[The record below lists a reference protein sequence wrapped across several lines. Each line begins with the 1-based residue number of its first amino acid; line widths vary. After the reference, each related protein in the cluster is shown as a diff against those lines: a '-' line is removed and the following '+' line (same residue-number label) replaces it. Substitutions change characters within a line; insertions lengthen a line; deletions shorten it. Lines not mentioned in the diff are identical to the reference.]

1 MHLRLI
7 VPELFW
13 SHESPIPAH
22 ADLAAR
28 GIETLVAR
36 GRKRVRAVGS
46 LEAWLLDAFGIPT
59 VDVLPVA
66 PFALLGDGVPHE
78 ERHWIRVDPV
88 HLRVGRDDFTLL
100 DATTMPLEVA
110 EAAALTGAL
119 NEHFR
124 EQAMRF
130 IAPAAG
136 RWYMTGPT
144 PITASTATLDQVRG
158 RSVDA
163 LRPTGPG
170 ALPLQAFMNEVQML
184 LHDHPVNE
192 TRERRGLPLINSVWP
207 WGAGQPHE
215 IVAPAVVT
223 IYTDDPLALG
233 LARTAA
239 IAAHPVPVGIESILH
254 APFARGVTWVV
265 LDRLRSASAYRDLDA
280 WRAGLAELEARWFA
294 PALEALRSR
303 RLGMITIH
311 AIGAS
316 SALAVETT
324 GGDLRYFWRRRK
336 NLAAYINGPASTV
349 SP

>member
-1 MHLRLI
+1 MHLHLI

-13 SHESPIPAH
+13 SHEAPIPAH
-22 ADLAAR
+22 ANLAAR

-36 GRKRVRAVGS
+36 GRKRIRTIGS
-46 LEAWLLDAFGIPT
+46 LEAWLLEAFGIPT
-59 VDVLPVA
+59 AEALPVA

-100 DATTMPLEVA
+100 DATTIPLDRE
-110 EAAALTGAL
+110 ETAALIDAL

-124 EQAMRF
+124 DEAMRF
-130 IAPAAG
+130 IAPTAS

-144 PITASTATLDQVRG
+144 PITANTATLDLVRG

-184 LHDHPVNE
+184 LHEHPINAI
-192 TRERRGLPLINSVWP
+192 RERCGVPPINSVWP
-207 WGAGQPHE
+207 WGAGQPQD
-215 IVAPAVVT
+215 IVTPAVVAL
-223 IYTDDPLALG
+223 YADDPLALG
-233 LARTAA
+233 LARSAA
-239 IAAHPVPVGIESILH
+239 IAAHPVPRGIDSILQ

-265 LDRLRSASAYRDLDA
+265 LDRLRSPSAYRDLDA
-280 WRAGLAELEARWFA
+280 WRTGLAELEAQWFA
-294 PALEALRSR
+294 PALDALRQK

-311 AIGAS
+311 AISAS

-324 GGDLRYFWRRRK
+324 GGDLRYFWRRRR
-336 NLAAYINGPASTV
+336 NLATYINESVAA
-349 SP
+349 

>member
-1 MHLRLI
+1 MHLHLI

-13 SHESPIPAH
+13 SHEAPIPAH

-36 GRKRVRAVGS
+36 GRKRVRVIGS
-46 LEAWLLDAFGIPT
+46 LEAWLLQAFGIPT
-59 VDVLPVA
+59 VDALPVA
-66 PFALLGDGVPHE
+66 PFALIGDGVPHE

-100 DATTMPLEVA
+100 DATTMPLEQE
-110 EAAALTGAL
+110 EAAALIGAL

-136 RWYMTGPT
+136 RWYMASPT
-144 PITASTATLDQVRG
+144 PIIASTVTLDQVRG

-163 LRPTGPG
+163 LRPTGRG

-184 LHDHPVNE
+184 LHAHPVNE
-192 TRERRGLPLINSVWP
+192 IRERRGIPPINSVWP
-207 WGAGQPHE
+207 WGAGQPQD
-215 IVAPAVVT
+215 IVVPAVIA
-223 IYTDDPLALG
+223 IYADDPLALG

-239 IAAHPVPVGIESILH
+239 IAAHPVPVGIESILQ
-254 APFARGVTWVV
+254 APLARGVTWVV
-265 LDRLRSASAYRDLDA
+265 LDRLRSPSAYRDLDL

-294 PALEALRSR
+294 PALEALSRR
-303 RLGMITIH
+303 RLGMITIQ
-311 AIGAS
+311 AINAS
-316 SALAVETT
+316 NALTVETT

-336 NLAAYINGPASTV
+336 NLAAYINSPV
-349 SP
+349 SA